1 MHVPLS
7 SRSSTVAAVALAAA
21 ALGGVTAAVA
31 SAEGPPTSPTLYVN
45 SSTSGYGAPV
55 PVPGAYRH
63 VGGRHHGPRHGAG
76 SCSSAAYA
84 TIGAAVAAATTP
96 GTHIVVCPGIYRED
110 VTVETPVTIEGIQ
123 ATVDATGNPNGF
135 TLKPPAAGTTIKGF
149 TIENAVGEGVLALST
164 SNVSILDNTVQ
175 YNDKGIGKAKTY
187 PECEPSAENP
197 FPDCGEGVHLMGTS
211 NSKIVDNTIRDNSG
225 GVLMT
230 DETGPTDGNV
240 VAHNRVLDNTE
251 DCGIT
256 LAGHNP
262 AAAPGGTPNP
272 KAAGVYGNLIK
283 NNVAEG
289 NGVAGQGAGI
299 LLAAGI
305 PIGGGAVYNNTVSGN
320 LLKGNGLAG
329 VTLHNHFPN
338 QDLNGNRIVHNRIG
352 TNNVDGDLDFP
363 VPDKETTGVFVG
375 TAGSPLSITIKHNVI
390 YSNHY
395 GIFLTGPMNTEQIKH
410 NHFFEVTTDVFGP

>member
-1 MHVPLS
+1 MHVPFI
-7 SRSSTVAAVALAAA
+7 SRLGAIAAVALSAAG
-21 ALGGVTAAVA
+21 LGGVTAVA
-31 SAEGPPTSPTLYVN
+31 SAGQPPTSPTLYVN
-45 SSTSGYGAPV
+45 GSTLSGYGAPV
-55 PVPGAYRH
+55 SVSADSGHA
-63 VGGRHHGPRHGAG
+63 GGRHADHRRGLA

-110 VTVETPVTIEGIQ
+110 VTINSPVTIEGIQ
-123 ATVDATGNPNGF
+123 ATVDATGKPNGF
-135 TLKPPAAGTTIKGF
+135 TLLALAAGTTVKGF
-149 TIENAVGEGVLALST
+149 TIENAVGEGVIALST
-164 SNVSILDNTVQ
+164 NNVSIVDNTVQ
-175 YNDKGIGKAKTY
+175 NNDKGVRHAGY
-187 PECEPSAENP
+187 EECEETPQNP

-211 NSKIVDNTIRDNSG
+211 SSKIIGNTIRHNSG

-230 DETGPTDGNV
+230 DETGPTGGNV
-240 VAHNRVLDNTE
+240 VAHNWVLDNTE

-272 KAAGVYGNLIK
+272 KAAGVYGNLIEG
-283 NNVAEG
+283 NVAEG

-395 GIFLTGPMNTEQIKH
+395 GIFLTGLMNTEQITH
-410 NHFFEVTTDVFGP
+410 NHFFEVTTDVVGP

>member
-1 MHVPLS
+1 M
-7 SRSSTVAAVALAAA
+7 
-21 ALGGVTAAVA
+21 
-31 SAEGPPTSPTLYVN
+31 
-45 SSTSGYGAPV
+45 
-55 PVPGAYRH
+55 
-63 VGGRHHGPRHGAG
+63 
-76 SCSSAAYA
+76 
-84 TIGAAVAAATTP
+84 
-96 GTHIVVCPGIYRED
+96 CPGIYRED
-110 VTVETPVTIEGIQ
+110 VTVETPVTIEGSQ

-135 TLKPPAAGTTIKGF
+135 TLKPLAAGTTIKGF

-164 SNVSILDNTVQ
+164 SNVTILDNTVQ
-175 YNDKGIGKAKTY
+175 YNDKGVGKAKTY
-187 PECEPSAENP
+187 PECEPTAENP

-240 VAHNRVLDNTE
+240 VAHNWVLDNTG

-272 KAAGVYGNLIK
+272 KVAGVYGNLIED
-283 NNVAEG
+283 NVAEG
-289 NGVAGQGAGI
+289 NGVAGEGAGV

-305 PIGGGAVYNNTVSGN
+305 PTGGGAVYNNTVSGN
-320 LLKGNGLAG
+320 LVQGNGLAG
-329 VTLHNHFPN
+329 VTLHNHFAN

-352 TNNVDGDLDFP
+352 PNNLDGDKDFP

-375 TAGSPLSITIKHNVI
+375 TAGSPLTITIKHNVI

-395 GIFLTGPMNTEQIKH
+395 GIFLTGPTNTEQIKH